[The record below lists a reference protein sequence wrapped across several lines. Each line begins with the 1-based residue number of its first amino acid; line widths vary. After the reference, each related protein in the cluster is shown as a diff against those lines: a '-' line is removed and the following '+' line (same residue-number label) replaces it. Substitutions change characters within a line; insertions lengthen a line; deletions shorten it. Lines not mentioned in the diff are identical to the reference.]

1 MMEREYDLNKAINI
15 LKAQRIDIGHAV
27 LLPDGSDF
35 AMPVLGYLLTGA
47 QLVQL
52 MNENKLNAPNI
63 LEFAVNLEKDAQ
75 I

>member
-1 MMEREYDLNKAINI
+1 MEREHDLSKAINI
-15 LKAQRIDIGHAV
+15 LKAQRIDVGPAV
-27 LLPDGSDF
+27 LLHDGSDF

-63 LEFAVNLEKDAQ
+63 LEFAVNLEKDGKT
-75 I
+75 

>member
-1 MMEREYDLNKAINI
+1 MMEREYDLNKAMNL
-15 LKAQRIDIGHAV
+15 LKAQRIDIGPAV
-27 LLPDGSDF
+27 LLHDGSDF

-63 LEFAVNLEKDAQ
+63 HEFAVNLNKDANT
-75 I
+75 

>member
-35 AMPVLGYLLTGA
+35 AMPVLGFLLTAA